1 MTDIDK
7 QTIRNL
13 HELLVKKIISPT
25 ELLHETV
32 KKAQHAEPKINAFR
46 EFTLDAALESARL
59 AESKFLKGH
68 INSQVLGIPFS
79 IKDNIDVE
87 GTESCFGSLSKP
99 VEPTVS
105 APVAKS
111 LFAAG
116 GCLIGKTNMTEFG
129 AKASSDSPL
138 SGITSNPRNLNYT
151 TGGSSAGAAAS
162 VAAGVTS
169 FAIGTDGG
177 GSIRIPASFCGLVGF
192 KPTFGLIPVHPPP
205 IVGDLFHIGIIAR
218 TIEDIIAVFEVV
230 AEQHHSP
237 KKTNEESKFSLEPLS
252 DNSIDKK
259 IIFFWSLSDQTPD
272 TAVKSVI
279 EKALKICDAAGMNIV
294 YSEPILSCS
303 LYEIFE
309 SKFLEG
315 IAKKVSNIAN
325 FNQFGDREIIKE
337 TERYTDQPKLSEKYV
352 AAEIKKLEKSL
363 SHFLQNTDLLMCPTV
378 LHKPFL
384 KSSSRPPGTETL
396 GILEW
401 PSNCI
406 LANLLGLPAV
416 TIPCGT
422 TSDGLP
428 IGIQLISSR
437 YKDIELLSNARTLYE
452 LLGRPCSAPAIVD

>member
-1 MTDIDK
+1 MVDIDK
-7 QTIRNL
+7 QTISKL
-13 HELLVKKIISPT
+13 HELLVKKTISPA
-25 ELLHETV
+25 ELLRETV
-32 KKAQHAEPKINAFR
+32 KKAQDAEPKINAFR
-46 EFTLDAALESARL
+46 EFTLDTALEYARL
-59 AESKFLKGH
+59 AENKFLAGD
-68 INSQVLGIPFS
+68 INSQILGIPFS

-105 APVAKS
+105 APVVKS

-138 SGITSNPRNLNYT
+138 SGITSNPRNLKYT

-177 GSIRIPASFCGLVGF
+177 GSTRIPASFCGLVGF

-205 IVGDLFHIGIIAR
+205 IVGNLFHIGIIAR
-218 TIEDIIAVFEVV
+218 TIDDILAVFEV
-230 AEQHHSP
+230 ATDQDHRSR
-237 KKTNEESKFSLEPLS
+237 KTNGKTKLNLKPPQIH
-252 DNSIDKK
+252 SINKK
-259 IIFFWSLSDQTPD
+259 IIFFWSLSDQAPD
-272 TAVKSVI
+272 AAVKSVI

-294 YSEPILSCS
+294 YSEPMLTCS

-309 SKFLEG
+309 SKFLGG
-315 IAKKVSNIAN
+315 IAKKVSGVVK
-325 FNQFGDREIIKE
+325 FDQFGDREIIKE
-337 TERYTDQPKLSEKYV
+337 TERYTAQPKLSEKYV
-352 AAEIKKLEKSL
+352 AAEIEKLEKFFSN
-363 SHFLQNTDLLMCPTV
+363 FLQNTDLLMCPTV

-406 LANLLGLPAV
+406 VANLLGLPAV

-428 IGIQLISSR
+428 IGIQLISRR
-437 YKDIELLSNARTLYE
+437 YEDIELLNNAHTLYE
-452 LLGRPCSAPAIVD
+452 LLGMPCSASAIVN

>member
-1 MTDIDK
+1 MVDIDK
-7 QTIRNL
+7 QTISKL
-13 HELLVKKIISPT
+13 HELLVKKTISPA
-25 ELLHETV
+25 ELLQETV
-32 KKAQHAEPKINAFR
+32 KKAQGAEPKINAFR
-46 EFTLDAALESARL
+46 EFTLDTALEYARL
-59 AESKFLKGH
+59 AENKFLAGDS
-68 INSQVLGIPFS
+68 NSQVLGIPFS

-87 GTESCFGSLSKP
+87 GTASCFGSLSKP

-105 APVAKS
+105 APVVKS

-138 SGITSNPRNLNYT
+138 SGITSNPRNLKYT

-177 GSIRIPASFCGLVGF
+177 GSTRIPASFCGLVGF

-205 IVGDLFHIGIIAR
+205 IVGNLFHIGIIAR
-218 TIEDIIAVFEVV
+218 TIDDILAVFEV
-230 AEQHHSP
+230 AADQHHSSR
-237 KKTNEESKFSLEPLS
+237 KTNGKTKLSLKPIR
-252 DNSIDKK
+252 DNSINKK
-259 IIFFWSLSDQTPD
+259 IIFFWSLSDQAPD
-272 TAVKSVI
+272 AAVKSVI

-294 YSEPILSCS
+294 YSEPMLACS

-309 SKFLEG
+309 SKFLGG
-315 IAKKVSNIAN
+315 IAKKVSGVAN

-337 TERYTDQPKLSEKYV
+337 TERYTAQPKLSEKYV
-352 AAEIKKLEKSL
+352 AAEIEKLEKFFSN
-363 SHFLQNTDLLMCPTV
+363 FLQNTDLLMCPTV

-437 YKDIELLSNARTLYE
+437 YEDIELLSNAHTLYE
-452 LLGRPCSAPAIVD
+452 LLGMPCSASAIVD

>member
-1 MTDIDK
+1 MVDIDK
-7 QTIRNL
+7 QTISKL
-13 HELLVKKIISPT
+13 HELLVKKTISPA
-25 ELLHETV
+25 ELLQETV
-32 KKAQHAEPKINAFR
+32 KKAQGAEPKINAFR
-46 EFTLDAALESARL
+46 EFTLDTALEYARL
-59 AESKFLKGH
+59 AENKFLAGDS
-68 INSQVLGIPFS
+68 NSQVLGIPFS

-87 GTESCFGSLSKP
+87 GTASCFGSLSKP

-105 APVAKS
+105 APVVKS

-138 SGITSNPRNLNYT
+138 SGITSNTRNLIYT

-177 GSIRIPASFCGLVGF
+177 GSTRIPASFCGLVGF

-205 IVGDLFHIGIIAR
+205 IVGNLFHIGIIAR
-218 TIEDIIAVFEVV
+218 TIDDILAVFEV
-230 AEQHHSP
+230 AADQDHRSR
-237 KKTNEESKFSLEPLS
+237 KTNGKPKLSLKPPQIH
-252 DNSIDKK
+252 SINKK
-259 IIFFWSLSDQTPD
+259 IIFFWSLSDQAPD
-272 TAVKSVI
+272 AAVKSVI

-294 YSEPILSCS
+294 YSEPMLTCS
-303 LYEIFE
+303 LYKIFE
-309 SKFLEG
+309 SKFLGG
-315 IAKKVSNIAN
+315 IAKKVSGVAN

-337 TERYTDQPKLSEKYV
+337 TERYAAQPKLSEKYV
-352 AAEIKKLEKSL
+352 AAEIEKLEKFS
-363 SHFLQNTDLLMCPTV
+363 SNFLQNTDLLMCPTV

-437 YKDIELLSNARTLYE
+437 YEDIELLSNAHTLYE
-452 LLGRPCSAPAIVD
+452 LLGMPCSASAIVD

>member
-1 MTDIDK
+1 MTDIEK
-7 QTIRNL
+7 QTISNL
-13 HELLVKKIISPT
+13 HQLLVKKTISPP
-25 ELLHETV
+25 ELLQETV
-32 KKAQHAEPKINAFR
+32 KKAQEAEPKINAFR
-46 EFTLDAALESARL
+46 EFTLDTAFESARL
-59 AESKFLKGH
+59 AETRFFTGH

-99 VEPTVS
+99 VEPAVS
-105 APVAKS
+105 APVVKS

-177 GSIRIPASFCGLVGF
+177 GSTRIPASFCGLVGF

-205 IVGDLFHIGIIAR
+205 IVGNLFHIGIIAR
-218 TIEDIIAVFEVV
+218 TIDDILAVFEVV
-230 AEQHHSP
+230 ADQHHSP
-237 KKTNEESKFSLEPLS
+237 RKTIGKPKFSLKPLR
-252 DNSIDKK
+252 DNGINKK
-259 IIFFWSLSDQTPD
+259 IIFFWSLSDQAPD
-272 TAVKSVI
+272 AAVKSVI

-294 YSEPILSCS
+294 YSEPMLTCS

-309 SKFLEG
+309 SKFLGG
-315 IAKKVSNIAN
+315 IAKKVSGVTN

-337 TERYTDQPKLSEKYV
+337 TERYTTQPKLSEKYV
-352 AAEIKKLEKSL
+352 AAEIEKLEKFFGN
-363 SHFLQNTDLLMCPTV
+363 FLQHTDLLMCPTV

-437 YKDIELLSNARTLYE
+437 YKDIELLSYAHTLYE
-452 LLGRPCSAPAIVD
+452 LLGMPYSAPAIVD

>member
-1 MTDIDK
+1 MVDIDK
-7 QTIRNL
+7 QTISKL
-13 HELLVKKIISPT
+13 HELLIKKTISPA
-25 ELLHETV
+25 ELLQETV
-32 KKAQHAEPKINAFR
+32 KKAQDAEPKINAFR
-46 EFTLDAALESARL
+46 EFTLDTALEYARL
-59 AESKFLKGH
+59 AENKFLAGH
-68 INSQVLGIPFS
+68 INSQILGIPFS

-87 GTESCFGSLSKP
+87 GTKSCFGSLSKP

-105 APVAKS
+105 APVVKS

-177 GSIRIPASFCGLVGF
+177 GSTRIPASFCGLVGF
-192 KPTFGLIPVHPPP
+192 KPTIGLIPVHPPP

-218 TIEDIIAVFEVV
+218 TIDDILAVFEV
-230 AEQHHSP
+230 AADQHQSSR
-237 KKTNEESKFSLEPLS
+237 KTNGKLKLSLKTPR
-252 DNSIDKK
+252 DICINKK
-259 IIFFWSLSDQTPD
+259 VIFFWSLSDQAPD
-272 TAVKSVI
+272 AAVKSVI

-294 YSEPILSCS
+294 YSEPMLTCS

-309 SKFLEG
+309 SKFLGG
-315 IAKKVSNIAN
+315 IAKKVSGVAN
-325 FNQFGDREIIKE
+325 FDQFGDREIIKE
-337 TERYTDQPKLSEKYV
+337 IDRYTAQPKLSENYV
-352 AAEIKKLEKSL
+352 AAEIEKLDKFFSN
-363 SHFLQNTDLLMCPTV
+363 FLQNTDLLLCPTV

-437 YKDIELLSNARTLYE
+437 YKDIELLSNAHTLYE
-452 LLGRPCSAPAIVD
+452 LLGMPCSASAIVD

>member
-1 MTDIDK
+1 MVDIDK
-7 QTIRNL
+7 QTISKL
-13 HELLVKKIISPT
+13 HELLVKKTISPA
-25 ELLHETV
+25 ELLQETV
-32 KKAQHAEPKINAFR
+32 KKAQDAEPKINAFR
-46 EFTLDAALESARL
+46 EFTLDTALEYARL
-59 AESKFLKGH
+59 AENKFLAGD

-105 APVAKS
+105 APVVKS

-129 AKASSDSPL
+129 AKASSDSPV

-162 VAAGVTS
+162 VAAGVTP

-177 GSIRIPASFCGLVGF
+177 GSTRIPASFCGLVGF

-218 TIEDIIAVFEVV
+218 TIEDILAVFEV
-230 AEQHHSP
+230 AADQHHSSR
-237 KKTNEESKFSLEPLS
+237 KTNGKPMLSLKPLRV
-252 DNSIDKK
+252 NRINKK
-259 IIFFWSLSDQTPD
+259 IIFFWSLSDQAPD
-272 TAVKSVI
+272 AAVKSVI
-279 EKALKICDAAGMNIV
+279 EKALQICDVAGMNIV
-294 YSEPILSCS
+294 YSEPMLTCS

-315 IAKKVSNIAN
+315 IAKKVSGIAN

-337 TERYTDQPKLSEKYV
+337 TERYTAQPKLSEKHV
-352 AAEIKKLEKSL
+352 AAEIEKLEKFFSN
-363 SHFLQNTDLLMCPTV
+363 FLQHTDLLMCPTV

-428 IGIQLISSR
+428 VGIQLISSR
-437 YKDIELLSNARTLYE
+437 YEDIELLSNAHTLYE
-452 LLGRPCSAPAIVD
+452 LLGMPCSASAIVD